1 MDVFDILD
9 LISGFGSRRRSD
21 SCPKRRK
28 SSLHYLEEKRG
39 YNKEGDHP
47 PLFSMSEES
56 KNIFNKLSKNK
67 AKYQCLF
74 DVYSI
79 ILGQYV
85 SSTDDQEDKENVK
98 ETMFQQRIDDLL
110 KYFENENLEIKDK
123 DYKLFTTLCETLL
136 KKELDKVQ
144 EDRELYYYV
153 KETIQKDN
161 EEFCKKY
168 LYTIT
173 TN

>member
-98 ETMFQQRIDDLL
+98 ETMFQQRIDDLW

-123 DYKLFTTLCETLL
+123 DYKLYTDG
-136 KKELDKVQ
+136 LD
-144 EDRELYYYV
+144 DIMYV
-153 KETIQKDN
+153 KGKLRKFVYDTTPNSSEAANGELIKDL
-161 EEFCKKY
+161 Y
-168 LYTIT
+168 L
-173 TN
+173 NPFKFK